1 MTDKLLA
8 LNVPIDFL
16 SHVDFA
22 RKAIT
27 RDHKFPTYRRDP
39 DTWVDNRYNPCI
51 QVLGAGSQSVIAH
64 RLLDIETRFLA
75 LLNTIDQS
83 VPVAPL
89 YRRYSSL
96 AKTVSRRANVV
107 LNEDYVVKSLG
118 HDNREDVPHTLE
130 DFRQATS
137 LAEKAL
143 IAELLAHDFEDAM
156 REVATHFDYKRGK
169 FGRGAGRTYS
179 LIYAVL
185 ALAPIFEQHNA
196 DGRAAAVT
204 LATNGSGHEG
214 VFLDF
219 VSAFVRIVDAGT
231 LGLRAT
237 DGFNERVRKIAQKRG
252 VDADLVGLLD
262 HANVDEHVMLEF
274 MSRADA
280 LKT

>member
-1 MTDKLLA
+1 MADKLLA
-8 LNVPIDFL
+8 LNVPTDFL

-27 RDHKFPTYRRDP
+27 QNHRYPSFRKDA
-39 DTWVDNRYNPCI
+39 DTWVAKRYDPCLK
-51 QVLGAGSQSVIAH
+51 VLEPGAQPAVGH

-75 LLNTIDQS
+75 LLNTVDES

-96 AKTVSRRANVV
+96 TKTVSRRANVV

-118 HDNREDVPHTLE
+118 HENIEDVPHTLE
-130 DFRQATS
+130 DFRTASS

-179 LIYAVL
+179 LTYAVL
-185 ALAPIFEQHNA
+185 ALAPIFEQHNS

-204 LATNGSGHEG
+204 LATSGAGHEG

-219 VSAFVRIVDAGT
+219 VSAFIRVVDAGT
-231 LGLRAT
+231 IGLRAT
-237 DGFNERVRKIAQKRG
+237 DGFNERVRKIAQKRA
-252 VDADLVGLLD
+252 VDTELVGLLD
-262 HANVDEHVMLEF
+262 HPDVDEHVMLDF
-274 MSRADA
+274 MARADA